1 MIQLRIVL
9 FMCPQYRGIC
19 ISDDQAWN
27 LSRYCGGGGAESRTA
42 DCTVGD
48 TIYND
53 TCYEARRIWD
63 GDITAYVHVA
73 TQESDEMSLI

>member
-1 MIQLRIVL
+1 
-9 FMCPQYRGIC
+9 MCPQYRSIC

-27 LSRYCGGGGAESRTA
+27 LSRYCGSGGAKSRTA
-42 DCTVGD
+42 DCTVSD

-53 TCYEARRIWD
+53 TCYEARQIWD
-63 GDITAYVHVA
+63 GDIAAYVHVA